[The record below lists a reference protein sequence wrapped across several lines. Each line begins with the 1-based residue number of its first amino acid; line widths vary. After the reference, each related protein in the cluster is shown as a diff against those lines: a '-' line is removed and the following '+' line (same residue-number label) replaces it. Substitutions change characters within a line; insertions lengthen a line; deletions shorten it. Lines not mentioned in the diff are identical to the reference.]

1 MNYKARLAE
10 AGFENYKLLEIF
22 DGGNSNVLKVSKG
35 ARLLAVKVYH
45 GDSRRIDRMIK
56 HEEAA
61 YSALARMPLTS
72 IPQNRKFYPD
82 QGISVYDWIEGSH
95 PIPDSH
101 CMRAIISFCS
111 TLYMN
116 RMMSVE
122 NAVDAAFS
130 TRELVGQ
137 IKARLLL
144 LNRSEQFETIETI
157 NRIRTTLLILDSNVT
172 EFKSKTISV
181 SDLGVHNII
190 QSNNDYFF
198 IDFEFFG
205 NDSITKMVADFWLH
219 PKNYF
224 NISEMLRFQKS
235 LESSSDWDATEL
247 QSAIPLVALKW
258 ATITLGRF
266 SRSFGNN
273 DFPTEESSRL
283 LATTNSY
290 IGFSR
295 MNIGN
300 QNLLLT
306 ETFANYLLER
316 K

>member
-1 MNYKARLAE
+1 
-10 AGFENYKLLEIF
+10 
-22 DGGNSNVLKVSKG
+22 
-35 ARLLAVKVYH
+35 
-45 GDSRRIDRMIK
+45 
-56 HEEAA
+56 
-61 YSALARMPLTS
+61 
-72 IPQNRKFYPD
+72 
-82 QGISVYDWIEGSH
+82 
-95 PIPDSH
+95 
-101 CMRAIISFCS
+101 
-111 TLYMN
+111 MN